1 MKAGAVSDHYG
12 GSAGLRCCCLGVAN
26 LGSWSKMVAIGQ
38 RTATLSNVRFR
49 ELRQPLGGWAHPGH
63 HGSGLAWP
71 KPERPLLRSQA
82 DGALSRETAVA
93 TCYLAA

>member
-49 ELRQPLGGWAHPGH
+49 ELRQPLGGMGTPRPPWERL
-63 HGSGLAWP
+63 GLA
-71 KPERPLLRSQA
+71 
-82 DGALSRETAVA
+82 ETG
-93 TCYLAA
+93 TAASAIPGRWRIIP